1 MCSRK
6 RTKKRRMLKAPV
18 FGETGAKRAA
28 AQAKAKQFWTNVQRE
43 EELSRILEK

>member
-1 MCSRK
+1 
-6 RTKKRRMLKAPV
+6 MLKTPV

-28 AQAKAKQFWTNVQRE
+28 AQAQAKQFWTAVQRE

>member
-1 MCSRK
+1 
-6 RTKKRRMLKAPV
+6 V

-28 AQAKAKQFWTNVQRE
+28 AQAQAKQFWTAVQRE